1 MYICY
6 ADLLTYFCKPEHSM
20 SELMKEVSTEA
31 YNTNLKEKM
40 WCIVFVLFWFF
51 LTKGEVSKHDAIQR
65 IFSMPMT
72 FQQ

>member
-1 MYICY
+1 
-6 ADLLTYFCKPEHSM
+6 M

-40 WCIVFVLFWFF
+40 WCIVFVLFLFF